1 MMAFMVRPPP
11 ISLRI
16 RSAEVTAQARE
27 LLRRLDEKDLL
38 RCKRKWQGFKALIA
52 IREMRSNAVKLES
65 ADHRW
70 LAEVKSIETTLQKII
85 DRAR

>member
-1 MMAFMVRPPP
+1 MVRPPP

-16 RSAEVTAQARE
+16 RNAEVTARARQ

-38 RCKRKWQGFKALIA
+38 RRKVKWQGLKALIA

-65 ADHRW
+65 VDYRW
-70 LAEVKSIETTLQKII
+70 LADVKSIETTLQKIV
-85 DRAR
+85 DKAR

>member
-1 MMAFMVRPPP
+1 MVRPAP

-16 RSAEVTAQARE
+16 RNAEIAARARQ

-38 RCKRKWQGFKALIA
+38 RRNVKWQGLKALIA
-52 IREMRSNAVKLES
+52 IREMRTAAVKLES

-70 LAEVKSIETTLQKII
+70 LADVKLIETILQKIV
-85 DRAR
+85 DKAR